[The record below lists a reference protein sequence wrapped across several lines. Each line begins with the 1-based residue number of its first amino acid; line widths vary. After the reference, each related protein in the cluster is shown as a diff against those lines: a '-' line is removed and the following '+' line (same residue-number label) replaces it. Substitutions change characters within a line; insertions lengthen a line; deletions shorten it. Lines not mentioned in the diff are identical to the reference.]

1 MGAEGTTWKRTT
13 CYECDANCAFD
24 VALNRAGQAV
34 DLKGPNCPRGTAQ
47 LEREY
52 HPERLLHPLKRVG
65 PKGSGRFERIS
76 WDEALDTIAGRLSEI
91 RETHGAEQAAFFAGY
106 TKEARPQLQRLAHA
120 FGSPNYLT
128 ESGCCFSATLAA
140 EKLTLGYRL
149 KSASLLEAEE
159 TRCLL
164 VWSTN
169 PPASVVPFED
179 HHAARSKAGRAMV
192 VVDPRRTETAEAA
205 DIHLQIRPGTDG
217 ALALAF
223 HNVIFENG
231 WADEA
236 FLKRWALGWN
246 SLRDYARAFSPEHVS
261 RICGVDADAIRRAAE
276 LYATS
281 GPAQIALSPT
291 ATVQHSN
298 GFQNHRAIVLLPAV
312 TGNLDIPGGN
322 RFFLD
327 KVRPKPIDL
336 FRETIGEL
344 PPRLGEE
351 RFPVWTRYWP
361 AGQSMLLPDA
371 ILTGQPQ
378 PIQALFAI
386 GINASMWPN
395 SRRMLAALEALDFFA
410 CSDFFLTETAKRA
423 DIVLPAA
430 TNLER
435 EALVAYPGCQF
446 RGEVRYRQAV
456 LAPRG
461 EARPDAR
468 IALDLGVR
476 LGMPERFW
484 HGDLA
489 ASWAE
494 AAEGLTEE
502 VRRRAYEDPDGAMV
516 FSDVLEEEGFAGERL
531 YELRGF
537 PTASGRIEFDSQE
550 LRGAGYDGLPV
561 YREPAESPLASPAL
575 AEDYPFVLTSGG
587 RSKYYTHS
595 QQQRF
600 PGLAAKDPVPRAQI
614 HPWDADAQGI
624 RDGADVVVRTPRGA
638 VTFTA
643 EVTDAVK
650 PGVVHC
656 FHGWSKADVNQLTD
670 HLHLDPISGFPPF
683 KSGLCALALGEA
695 AEPYA
700 MGE

>member
-1 MGAEGTTWKRTT
+1 MGSAGTTWKRTT

-24 VALNRAGQAV
+24 VAVDGDGRAV
-34 DLKGPNCPRGTAQ
+34 DLRGPDCPRGAAQ

-52 HPERLLHPLKRVG
+52 HPERLLHPLKRTG
-65 PKGSGRFERIS
+65 PRGGGEFERIS
-76 WDEALDTIAGRLSEI
+76 WDEALDTIASRLGRI
-91 RETHGAEQAAFFAGY
+91 RDVHGAEQAAFFAGY

-149 KSASLLEAEE
+149 KSASLLEAEQ

-169 PPASVVPFED
+169 PAASVMPFEE
-179 HHAARSKAGRAMV
+179 HHAARRKEGRALV

-223 HNVIFENG
+223 HHVIFEGG

-246 SLRDYARAFSPEHVS
+246 NLRDYARQFPPERVA
-261 RICGVDADAIRRAAE
+261 RICGVDAGAIRRAAE

-298 GFQNHRAIVLLPAV
+298 GFQNHRAVILLPAV

-327 KVRPKPIDL
+327 KVRPRPIDL
-336 FRETIGEL
+336 FAETVSQL

-351 RFPVWTRYWP
+351 TFPIWTRYWP

-371 ILTGQPQ
+371 ILTGEPQ
-378 PIQALFAI
+378 PIRGLLAI
-386 GINASMWPN
+386 GIRASMWPN
-395 SRRMLAALEALDFFA
+395 TRRMLTALESLEFFA

-446 RGEVRYRQAV
+446 RGEVRYRTAA
-456 LAPRG
+456 LDPRG
-461 EARPDAR
+461 EARPDAQV
-468 IALDLGVR
+468 ALDLGVR
-476 LGMPERFW
+476 LGMAERFW
-484 HGDLA
+484 NGDLS

-494 AAEGLTEE
+494 AAEGLPEQ
-502 VRRRAYEDPDGAMV
+502 VRRDAYEEPDGV
-516 FSDVLEEEGFAGERL
+516 TVYSEVLDEAGYAGERL

-537 PTASGRIEFDSQE
+537 PTASGRIEFDS
-550 LRGAGYDGLPV
+550 R
-561 YREPAESPLASPAL
+561 
-575 AEDYPFVLTSGG
+575 
-587 RSKYYTHS
+587 
-595 QQQRF
+595 
-600 PGLAAKDPVPRAQI
+600 
-614 HPWDADAQGI
+614 
-624 RDGADVVVRTPRGA
+624 
-638 VTFTA
+638 
-643 EVTDAVK
+643 
-650 PGVVHC
+650 
-656 FHGWSKADVNQLTD
+656 
-670 HLHLDPISGFPPF
+670 
-683 KSGLCALALGEA
+683 
-695 AEPYA
+695 
-700 MGE
+700 

>member
-1 MGAEGTTWKRTT
+1 MEREVMGADGTTWKRTT

-24 VALNRAGQAV
+24 VAVDGAGRAV
-34 DLKGPNCPRGTAQ
+34 ELSGPDCPRGAAQ
-47 LEREY
+47 LERQY
-52 HPERLLHPLKRVG
+52 HPERLLHPMKRVG
-65 PKGSGRFERIS
+65 PKGSDRFEPIS
-76 WDEALDTIAGRLSEI
+76 WDEALDTIAARLAEI
-91 RETHGAEQAAFFAGY
+91 RERHGGEQAAFFAGY

-149 KSASLLEAEE
+149 KSASLLEAEQ

-169 PPASVVPFED
+169 PPASVVPFEA
-179 HHAARSKAGRAMV
+179 HHVARPKDGRAMV

-223 HNVIFENG
+223 HNLIFENG

-246 SLRDYARAFSPEHVS
+246 SLRDYAREFPPERVAH
-261 RICGVDADAIRRAAE
+261 ICGVDAGAIRRAAE
-276 LYATS
+276 LYAIS

-298 GFQNHRAIVLLPAV
+298 GFQNHRAIVVLPAV

-327 KVRPKPIDL
+327 KVRPRPIDL
-336 FRETIGEL
+336 FRETIDEL

-351 RFPVWTRYWP
+351 TYPIWTRYWP

-371 ILTGQPQ
+371 ILTGEPQ
-378 PIQALFAI
+378 PIRALFAI

-395 SRRMLAALEALDFFA
+395 SGRMRAALEALEFFA

-423 DIVLPAA
+423 DVVLPAA

-446 RGEVRYRQAV
+446 RGEVRYRHSV

-461 EARPDAR
+461 EARSDAQV
-468 IALDLGVR
+468 ALDLGVR
-476 LGMPERFW
+476 LGMAERFW

-494 AAEGLTEE
+494 AAEGLAPE
-502 VRRRAYEDPDGAMV
+502 VRRQAYEDPDGAMV
-516 FSDVLEEEGFAGERL
+516 FADALDEEAFEGERL
-531 YELRGF
+531 YEVRGF
-537 PTASGRIEFDSQE
+537 PTASGKIELDSKE
-550 LRGAGYDGLPV
+550 LREAGYDGLPV
-561 YREPAESPLASPAL
+561 YREPAESPLATPSL
-575 AEDYPFVLTSGG
+575 AEEYPFVLTSGG

-600 PGLAAKDPVPRAQI
+600 PSLAARDPVPRAQL
-614 HPWDADAQGI
+614 HPWDAAPLGI
-624 RDGADVVVRTPRGA
+624 ADGAPVEVRTPRGA
-638 VTFTA
+638 VAFTA
-643 EVTDAVK
+643 EVTEAVK

-656 FHGWSKADVNQLTD
+656 FHGWAGADVNRLTD
-670 HLHLDPISGFPPF
+670 HAHPDPISGFPPF
-683 KSGLCALALGEA
+683 KSGLCAV
-695 AEPYA
+695 EPK
-700 MGE
+700 E

>member
-1 MGAEGTTWKRTT
+1 MEQAAGTQWKRTT

-24 VALNRAGQAV
+24 VAVNAAGEAT
-34 DLKGPNCPRGTAQ
+34 DLKGPDCPRGQAQ

-52 HPERLLHPLKRVG
+52 HPERLLYPLKRVG
-65 PKGSGRFERIS
+65 PKGSGEFERIS
-76 WDEALDTIAGRLSEI
+76 WDEALDTIAGQLSRVKAE
-91 RETHGAEQAAFFAGY
+91 HGAEQAAFFAGY
-106 TKEARPQLQRLAHA
+106 TKEGRPQLQRLAHA

-128 ESGCCFSATLAA
+128 ESGCCFSATLVA

-169 PPASVVPFED
+169 PPASVMPFEE
-179 HHAARSKAGRAMV
+179 HHVAQRQAGRALI
-192 VVDPRRTETAEAA
+192 VVDPRHTATAENA

-223 HNVIFENG
+223 HHEIFRNG

-236 FLKRWALGWN
+236 FLAQWG
-246 SLRDYARAFSPEHVS
+246 S
-261 RICGVDADAIRRAAE
+261 GVDAFRAHVAEWTPERAAAVCGVAADDIRRAAE

-281 GPAQIALSPT
+281 GPAQVALSPT

-312 TGNLDIPGGN
+312 TGNLDVGGGN
-322 RFFLD
+322 RFFHD
-327 KVRPKPIDL
+327 KVRPRPIDL

-344 PPRLGEE
+344 PPRLGDEVH
-351 RFPVWTRYWP
+351 PIWTRYWP

-371 ILTGQPQ
+371 ILDGEPQ
-378 PIQALFAI
+378 RIRSLLAI

-395 SRRMLAALEALDFFA
+395 TERMLAALGQLEFFA
-410 CSDFFLTETAKRA
+410 CSDFFLTETAKQA

-446 RGEVRYRQAV
+446 RGEVRYRDAV

-461 EARPDAR
+461 EARADAQL
-468 IALDLGVR
+468 ALDVGVR
-476 LGMPERFW
+476 LGMADTFW

-494 AAEGLTEE
+494 AAEGLSDE
-502 VRRRAYEDPDGAMV
+502 VRRKAYHDPDGAMV
-516 FSDVLEEEGFAGERL
+516 FADVLDEEGFTGERL
-531 YELRGF
+531 YEVRGF
-537 PTASGRIEFDSQE
+537 PTASGKVEFDSAE
-550 LRGAGYDGLPV
+550 LRAAGYDGLPV
-561 YREPAESPLASPAL
+561 YREPAESPQASPEL
-575 AEDYPFVLTSGG
+575 ATDYPLVLTSGG
-587 RSKYYTHS
+587 RSKYFTHS

-600 PGLAAKDPVPRAQI
+600 PSLAAKDPVPRAQI
-614 HPWDADAQGI
+614 HPVDAELRGI
-624 RDGADVVVRTPRGA
+624 TEGMDVTVRTPRGA
-638 VTFTA
+638 VVFSA

-656 FHGWSKADVNQLTD
+656 FHGWSKADINRLTD
-670 HLHLDPISGFPPF
+670 DRHPDPISGFPPF
-683 KSGLCALALGEA
+683 KSGLCEVAPA
-695 AEPYA
+695 
-700 MGE
+700 